1 MIGAST
7 ERKIIRKKAFD
18 NKVFRIQ
25 VFHGKQGK
33 SNNQSQHTQTTKEDR
48 QVEHLIR
55 TIRRNAKIQ
64 NGKENH
70 KATHSSRYQK
80 TETPPLPAKPPK
92 TNKGADLHIPE
103 ANKYKENRYA

>member
-1 MIGAST
+1 MTSSA
-7 ERKIIRKKAFD
+7 
-18 NKVFRIQ
+18 
-25 VFHGKQGK
+25 FHGKQGK

-92 TNKGADLHIPE
+92 TNKGADYISRKQI
-103 ANKYKENRYA
+103 NIKRIGMRSIYFQNNSQIVSQQSG